1 MIPKRA
7 ALLLLAA
14 CGSRTGLLAPDEPS
28 DDASVDGGVRRRD
41 AAIDR
46 DAGGIPDVLDEPV
59 FNPECVADAGPTGAN
74 ACAATLHVM
83 TIQKSMPSCFVDTIV
98 MEGDTAKLAWDCNP
112 SGNAS
117 VTANG
122 KTFHGTYDGKILDV
136 CSGTMFPWDDGC
148 TWESAQHFRGD
159 PKSGFLTFTY
169 SEMPI
174 KGTNCL
180 PPCTAF
186 ATVTIGP

>member
-1 MIPKRA
+1 MKSRA

-14 CGSRTGLLAPDEPS
+14 CGSRTALVVPEEAE
-28 DDASVDGGVRRRD
+28 DASVVDGSVRRRD
-41 AAIDR
+41 ASIDR
-46 DAGGIPDVLDEPV
+46 EIAPDVLDEPI
-59 FNPECVADAGPTGAN
+59 FNPECVADAGPPGPN
-74 ACAATLHVM
+74 ACTGTLHVGTM
-83 TIQKSMPSCFVDTIV
+83 QLSMLSCFVDTIV
-98 MEGDTAKLAWDCNP
+98 KEGDTAKLEWDCNP
-112 SGNAS
+112 SGNAE

-122 KTFHGTYDGKILDV
+122 KTFHGTYDGTILDV

-159 PKSGFLTFTY
+159 PKSGVLMFTY

-174 KGTNCL
+174 KGTGCL